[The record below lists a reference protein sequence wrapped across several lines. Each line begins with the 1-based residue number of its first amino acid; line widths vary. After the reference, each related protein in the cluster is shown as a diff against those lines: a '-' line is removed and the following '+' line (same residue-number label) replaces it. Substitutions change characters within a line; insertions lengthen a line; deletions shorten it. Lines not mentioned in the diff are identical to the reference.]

1 MKARN
6 HEAKRGWQSA
16 RKANLNFFF
25 EIIRGLC
32 RYLVDYVK
40 AGWSLLPSTAET
52 SVVWIFQTDITTR
65 SIHTASWWIKQRKK
79 KRWIRNKRPP
89 ARALRTYCTTSKS
102 NSNLFHGFNESR
114 AHARTS
120 LRSTPDARQPQRCNL
135 NWPSPNAAIWRY
147 TSWGGWVVDH
157 EWSWLKVAVKRR
169 VHVYLGFTYIRL
181 CHQIWKVEPYLYW
194 WRRRWL
200 VVVPGINIDILGL
213 DTKSLN
219 FDGSSALPS
228 TGRLNFFRLGN
239 DVDLKSEFVE
249 Y

>member
-1 MKARN
+1 MRQRGVDKAR
-6 HEAKRGWQSA
+6 EPSEFE
-16 RKANLNFFF
+16 FFLWDHPW
-25 EIIRGLC
+25 IVPILSGV
-32 RYLVDYVK
+32 VDYVK

-52 SVVWIFQTDITTR
+52 SVVWIFSYRHNYKVDL
-65 SIHTASWWIKQRKK
+65 HCELVIKHRQK

-89 ARALRTYCTTSKS
+89 ARALRTYCTTSKF
-102 NSNLFHGFNESR
+102 NSNLFHGFR

-147 TSWGGWVVDH
+147 TSWGGCVVDH

-239 DVDLKSEFVE
+239 DVDWKSEFVE